1 MDKGV
6 SLPYHSGHIECAA
19 RRANTRARR
28 PVLLSPLETR
38 ERILVELRG
47 TGHTVRELAEELG
60 VTSNAVRDHIEVLQE
75 RGLVE
80 ATGLQRGTGGKPAR
94 IYELTAG
101 GEDSFGQ
108 AYLSVLRAILDSLAR
123 SAEEEDVRR
132 ILDDAGRRLG
142 RQFARSGDGFGE
154 RVRKAA
160 SVLDEMGGMAEV
172 NVSDG
177 TATISG
183 SGCPLSAV
191 VRDHPEACRLAR
203 ALLGEITG
211 ARVREECERGARPGC
226 RFWITRTVETAD
238 G

>member
-1 MDKGV
+1 M
-6 SLPYHSGHIECAA
+6 
-19 RRANTRARR
+19 
-28 PVLLSPLETR
+28 SPLETR

-47 TGHTVRELAEELG
+47 AGHTVRELAEELG
-60 VTSNAVRDHIEVLQE
+60 VTSNAVRDHVEVLQE

-80 ATGLQRGTGGKPAR
+80 ATELQRGTGGKPAR
-94 IYELTAG
+94 IYELTAR

-108 AYLSVLRAILDSLAR
+108 AYLSVLRSILDSLERCAG
-123 SAEEEDVRR
+123 EEDVRR

-142 RQFARSGDGFGE
+142 RRLARSGDGFGE

-160 SVLDEMGGMAEV
+160 SVLQEMGGMAEV

-183 SGCPLSAV
+183 TGCPLSAV

-211 ARVREECERGARPGC
+211 ARVREECERGARPSC
-226 RFWITRTVETAD
+226 RFSITRTVETAD